1 MKAKKVDGSVN
12 IGSHK
17 EGSGQKY
24 WVSSTWDQRNCTAAV
39 IVLGDLKRMYI
50 KVRNVKLQ
58 VKGLLDL
65 IGDWAQR
72 VTLSLLVTLH

>member
-24 WVSSTWDQRNCTAAV
+24 WISSTWDQRNCTAA

-50 KVRNVKLQ
+50 KVRNFKLQ
-58 VKGLLDL
+58 VKGLLDM
-65 IGDWAQR
+65 IDYWDQK